1 MTARLV
7 SDMSRKA
14 DDNDPVVIE
23 IVDVRDPGGAGRA
36 RARQGWDDGVADE
49 VTGRGSLTWVGVGV
63 LFALIVAVAV
73 VNLTE
78 ARRETERLSAL
89 GGTAGVLRTLD
100 HPLQEVWRADGGQVF
115 AASGEVVVLLDI
127 TGQESLSAIDAVT
140 GELLWSRTLTRG
152 EACVPVGSDGSDG
165 AGPTPALVACVR
177 LADPDE
183 VAAGVATGAARLVAL
198 DIVTGAELRSLSLE
212 TEPMTLD
219 AVDDDLVVSRVGDR
233 ATVQVVRWDPGADR
247 VVWAYRSDPGRAD
260 VIQAGG
266 WWISRQ
272 EGGLLW
278 FGQTVFLAVAAA
290 SGQEVPVDGPS
301 VLVAGARA
309 MALPDGGTVE
319 WSYRPDGYPDRT
331 RVLQADGSVRFEFE
345 GEPWVAPVTDG
356 SFPDVLAM
364 RKAVT
369 QDVVGLDVRTGELRW
384 SARTMQGMYPYVHI
398 DGVVIAVGTLRA
410 VAVDVRDGT
419 RLWEEPIARPRTAP
433 LTDGR
438 VVLILTREDGKIGI
452 AAHQLRTGNVAWR
465 VPVPDDAFY
474 LEQAGQDLVLV
485 HTPSGVIAFR

>member
-1 MTARLV
+1 
-7 SDMSRKA
+7 MSRKA
-14 DDNDPVVIE
+14 DDDPVVVE
-23 IVDVRDPGGAGRA
+23 IVDVRDPVGAGRA
-36 RARQGWDDGVADE
+36 RSRAGRGWDDAAADE
-49 VTGRGSLTWVGVGV
+49 VTGRSSLTWVGVGV
-63 LFALIVAVAV
+63 LFALAVAVAV
-73 VNLTE
+73 VNLAD

-89 GGTAGVLRTLD
+89 GDTPGVLRTLD
-100 HPLQEVWRADGGQVF
+100 HPLVEVWRADGGQVF
-115 AASGEVVVLLDI
+115 AASAEVVVLRDI
-127 TGQESLSAIDAVT
+127 TGQESLSAIDTVT
-140 GELLWSRTLTRG
+140 GELRWTRTLTRG

-165 AGPTPALVACVR
+165 AGPTPALVACSR

-183 VAAGVATGAARLVAL
+183 VAAGVVTGAARLVAL
-198 DIVTGAELRSLSLE
+198 DIGTGAELRSLSLE

-219 AVDDDLVVSRVGDR
+219 VVDDDLVVSRVGDR
-233 ATVQVVRWDPGADR
+233 ATVQVLRWDPGADR

-260 VIQAGG
+260 TITSGG
-266 WWISRQ
+266 WWMSHL

-278 FGQTVFLAVAAA
+278 FGQTTFLAVAAA
-290 SGQEVPVDGPS
+290 SGQEVPVTGPS
-301 VLVAGARA
+301 APGART
-309 MALPDGGTVE
+309 MPLPDGGSVE

-331 RVLQADGSVRFEFE
+331 RVLDTDGSVRFEFE

-369 QDVVGLDVRTGELRW
+369 QDVVGLDVRTGDLRW

-410 VAVDVRDGT
+410 VAVDVRDGA

-438 VVLILTREDGKIGI
+438 VVLILTREQGTIGI
-452 AAHQLRTGNVAWR
+452 AAHRLRTGNVAWR

-485 HTPSGVIAFR
+485 HTPRGVIAFR

>member
-1 MTARLV
+1 
-7 SDMSRKA
+7 MSRRSG
-14 DDNDPVVIE
+14 DDPVDIE
-23 IVDVRDPGGAGRA
+23 IVDVRDPVGTRRS
-36 RARQGWDDGVADE
+36 RARQAWDDGAPDE
-49 VTGRGSLTWVGVGV
+49 VTRRGSLTWVGAGV

-73 VNLTE
+73 VNLTD

-89 GGTAGVLRTLD
+89 GDTAGVLRTLD

-115 AASGEVVVLLDI
+115 AASDQVVVLRDI
-127 TGQESLSAIDAVT
+127 TGQESLSAHDAVT
-140 GELLWSRTLTRG
+140 GELLWSRSLARG

-165 AGPTPALVACVR
+165 AGPTPAMVACTR
-177 LADPDE
+177 LADPEE
-183 VAAGVATGAARLVAL
+183 VAAGTATGAARLVAL
-198 DIVTGAELRSLSLE
+198 DIGTGVELRSLSLE

-219 AVDDDLVVSRVGDR
+219 VVDDDLVISRVGDR
-233 ATVQVVRWDPGADR
+233 ATVQVLRWDPGADR
-247 VVWAYRSDPGRAD
+247 VVWAYRSEAGRAD
-260 VIQAGG
+260 VIKAGG
-266 WWISRQ
+266 WWMSHQ
-272 EGGLLW
+272 DAGLLW
-278 FGQTVFLAVAAA
+278 FGQTTFLAVAAA
-290 SGQEVPVDGPS
+290 SGQEVV
-301 VLVAGARA
+301 VAGASVPVAGGRT
-309 MALPDGGTVE
+309 MPLPDGGSVE

-331 RVLQADGSVRFEFE
+331 RVHDADGSVRFEFE

-356 SFPDVLAM
+356 TFPDVLAM

-384 SARTMQGMYPYVHI
+384 SARTMQGMYPYLHI

-438 VVLILTREDGKIGI
+438 VVLILTRENRAIGI

-474 LEQAGQDLVLV
+474 LEQAGRALVLV
-485 HTPSGVIAFR
+485 HTLSGVIAFR